1 MSQVRQELFQP
12 RGADGARV
20 QQARPLLQWPERGQQ
35 APLVRAVP
43 EAVRHRGRDHQAPLL
58 ALAERG
64 AAGAQRR
71 RHARHQGHR
80 QWQVGCHSRTGVVKD
95 ACRIGVWSTGVLGIL
110 DMNIGL
116 FILFLNKIIPRNNTE
131 CFIGIFSI

>member
-1 MSQVRQELFQP
+1 MKKLSDQPALLVQQQVSQVRQELFQP

-80 QWQVGCHSRTGVVKD
+80 QWQVGCHSR
-95 ACRIGVWSTGVLGIL
+95 A
-110 DMNIGL
+110 
-116 FILFLNKIIPRNNTE
+116 
-131 CFIGIFSI
+131 